1 MLDYRSK
8 AITMAIL
15 RAAVSGYLIY
25 LGFSMIKDHLE
36 GNSTLAPWL
45 TWVCGVFFILGGA
58 AFIWYS
64 WKQYRAATKETPERP
79 ADDTVEDP
87 PEADK

>member
-25 LGFSMIKDHLE
+25 LGFTMIKDYVE

-45 TWVCGVFFILGGA
+45 AWTCGMFFILGGA

-64 WKQYRAATKETPERP
+64 WKQYRAETKETPKES
-79 ADDTVEDP
+79 ADNTVEKP
-87 PEADK
+87 PEAKE